1 MVAAA
6 LALPGVS
13 RAQQPQAL
21 PAGVTATAPGA
32 SRVYDAVLLGMSC
45 RQQPSGRMD
54 CEYRVGRSLRFLI
67 AGVGQQDVIIN
78 FFKVDADDDY
88 VASVAPLHGCVV
100 VRPASARADTTG
112 SAAFV
117 SSQDGKVYRN
127 WNTCLRTTKK

>member
-1 MVAAA
+1 VTAA

-13 RAQQPQAL
+13 SAQVPQAV
-21 PAGVTATAPGA
+21 PAATSASATA
-32 SRVYDAVLLGMSC
+32 SRTYDAVLQGMSC

-54 CEYRVGRSLRFLI
+54 CEYKVGRSLRFLV
-67 AGVGQQDVIIN
+67 AGVGQQDVVIN
-78 FFKVDADDDY
+78 FFKVDADDEY

-100 VRPASARADTTG
+100 VRPAGARPDTT
-112 SAAFV
+112 SSVAFV